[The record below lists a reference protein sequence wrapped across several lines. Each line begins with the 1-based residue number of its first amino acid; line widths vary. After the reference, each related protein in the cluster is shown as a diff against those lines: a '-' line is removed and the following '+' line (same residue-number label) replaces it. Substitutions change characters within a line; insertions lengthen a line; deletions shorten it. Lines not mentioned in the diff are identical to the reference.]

1 MKVLLVEDEPSLGE
15 ILRSGLQE
23 AGYWVDHASEGE
35 AGLMLAVSGEYDVLV
50 LDVMLPRRN
59 GFELCRALRQ
69 RQIGTPVLMLTAKD
83 TLQDKLAGFD
93 CGADD
98 YLTKPF
104 EFPELLAR
112 LSSLLRRSHQGRQRV
127 LKLADLELDTQS
139 REVRRSGEVLSLSPR
154 EYVLLEYL
162 MHHPGIPLSRSQ
174 ILSRC
179 WPSDYGGGS
188 NVVDVFIRY
197 LRRKLDEGRPVR
209 LIQTVAGLGYCL
221 RLPDGCDL
229 KVRP

>member
-1 MKVLLVEDEPSLGE
+1 MLLVEDEPSLGE
-15 ILRSGLQE
+15 VLRAGLQE
-23 AGYWVDHASEGE
+23 AGCWVDHACEGE
-35 AGLMLAVSGEYDVLV
+35 AGLMLAASGEYDVLV
-50 LDVMLPRRN
+50 LDVMLPRRS
-59 GFELCRALRQ
+59 GFELCRELRQ
-69 RQIGTPVLMLTAKD
+69 RQVGTPVLMLTAKD
-83 TLQDKLAGFD
+83 TLQDKLVGFD

-127 LKLADLELDTQS
+127 LRLANLELDTQS
-139 REVRRSGEVLSLSPR
+139 REVRRSGQLLALSPR
-154 EYVLLEYL
+154 EYALLEYL
-162 MHHPGIPLSRSQ
+162 MHHPGVPLSRSQ

-197 LRRKLDEGRPVR
+197 LRRKLDEGRPTR
-209 LIQTVAGLGYCL
+209 LLHTVAGLGYCL
-221 RLPDGCDL
+221 RLPDGSDL
-229 KVRP
+229 KGRP